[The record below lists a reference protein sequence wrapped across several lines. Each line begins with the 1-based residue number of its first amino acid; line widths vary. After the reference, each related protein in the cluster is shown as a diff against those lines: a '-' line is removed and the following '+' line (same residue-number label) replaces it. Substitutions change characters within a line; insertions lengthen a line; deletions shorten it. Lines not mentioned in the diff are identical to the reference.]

1 MNAIFKRELKAY
13 FLSPIGY
20 VCVGAILFLY
30 GMFYYMVMQYGRS
43 GFIGESVFGSMFT
56 WGMMIIPIITMRS
69 FSEDKKNKTD
79 QALLTAPVSV
89 TGIVWGK
96 FLAAFGV
103 YCIATTLA
111 LFPAVII
118 SLYASPSWGLI
129 FGNYLGSLFYGAAM
143 ISIGVF
149 LSSLTES
156 QIIAAITTFGV
167 SIILLLIDG
176 MAGSAGSGVAS
187 VVSWISF
194 QARYLPFTT
203 GIFNTSSVVF
213 FLSVVAIF
221 NFVTARRLESKR
233 WN

>member
-1 MNAIFKRELKAY
+1 MSAIFKRELKSY
-13 FLSPIGY
+13 FSSPIGY
-20 VCVGAILFLY
+20 VCVAAILFLY
-30 GMFYYMVMQYGRS
+30 GLFYYLVMMYRTS
-43 GFIGESVFGSMFT
+43 DYIGSNVFGSMFT

-69 FSEDKKNKTD
+69 LSEDRKNKTD

-103 YCIATTLA
+103 YFIATTLA
-111 LFPAVII
+111 LLPAVVIGF
-118 SLYASPSWGLI
+118 YASPSWGLI
-129 FGNYLGSLFYGAAM
+129 FGNYLGSLLYGAAM

-167 SIILLLIDG
+167 SIILLMID
-176 MAGSAGSGVAS
+176 SLAS
-187 VVSWISF
+187 SVGDFIAQLVSWISF
-194 QARYLPFTT
+194 QSRYAPFTSGT
-203 GIFNTSSVVF
+203 FDVSSIVF

-221 NFVTARRLESKR
+221 NFVTARRLESRR
-233 WN
+233 WS